1 MLTCLRDMQT
11 MHSKLYKAL
20 RVLRS
25 RKYHNIYHIP
35 KIIHYKITKKP
46 SKVLSH
52 MQYKREEQFPDF
64 SFCCYF
70 TVNKQGH
77 HKPAEGTDNK
87 KTCEI
92 INST

>member
-11 MHSKLYKAL
+11 MHSKLHKAL

-25 RKYHNIYHIP
+25 RKYHNIFQIS
-35 KIIHYKITKKP
+35 KTIHYKITKKP

-52 MQYKREEQFPDF
+52 MQYKREEQLYDF
-64 SFCCYF
+64 SFCCFF

-87 KTCEI
+87 KKLVK
-92 INST
+92 